1 MSATRTDV
9 LAENLLRFFVCLSDR
24 TFAFIFSRFLTSSII
39 LAITAFFTPGFE
51 IASLWTLFLAAVVLA
66 LMDYLFNLILGVDAT
81 PFGRGIVGFIV
92 SVVVLYATQFF
103 VAGYSISWVSAI
115 VGALIYGIIAAM
127 IPGKQS
133 M

>member
-1 MSATRTDV
+1 MNNNNAKKASGQMTMGGM
-9 LAENLLRFFVCLSDR
+9 
-24 TFAFIFSRFLTSSII
+24 ISRFITSAII

-51 IASLWTLFLAAVVLA
+51 IASLWTLFLAAAVLA
-66 LMDYLFNLILGVDAT
+66 IMDYLFNLVLGVDAS
-81 PFGRGIVGFIV
+81 PFGRGLVGFIV

-103 VAGYSISWVSAI
+103 VAGYSISWISAI
-115 VGALIYGIIAAM
+115 VGALVYGIIAAM

>member
-1 MSATRTDV
+1 MNNNAKKASGQMTMGGM
-9 LAENLLRFFVCLSDR
+9 
-24 TFAFIFSRFLTSSII
+24 ISRFITSAII

-51 IASLWTLFLAAVVLA
+51 IASLWTLFLAAAVLA
-66 LMDYLFNLILGVDAT
+66 IMDYLFNLVLGVDAS
-81 PFGRGIVGFIV
+81 PFGRGMVGFII

-115 VGALIYGIIAAM
+115 VGALVYGIIAAM

>member
-1 MSATRTDV
+1 MTMGGM
-9 LAENLLRFFVCLSDR
+9 
-24 TFAFIFSRFLTSSII
+24 ISRFITSAII

-51 IASLWTLFLAAVVLA
+51 IASLWTLFLAAAVLA
-66 LMDYLFNLILGVDAT
+66 IMDYLFNLVLGVDAS
-81 PFGRGIVGFIV
+81 PFGRGMVGFIV

-115 VGALIYGIIAAM
+115 VGALVYGIIAAM

>member
-1 MSATRTDV
+1 MNNNAKKASGQMTMGGM
-9 LAENLLRFFVCLSDR
+9 
-24 TFAFIFSRFLTSSII
+24 ISRFITSSII

-51 IASLWTLFLAAVVLA
+51 IASLWTLFLAAAVLA
-66 LMDYLFNLILGVDAT
+66 IMDYLFNLVLGVDAS
-81 PFGRGIVGFIV
+81 PFGRGLVGFVV

-103 VAGYSISWVSAI
+103 VAGYSISWISAI
-115 VGALIYGIIAAM
+115 VGALVYGIIAGM

>member
-1 MSATRTDV
+1 MNNNNTKKASGQMTMGGM
-9 LAENLLRFFVCLSDR
+9 
-24 TFAFIFSRFLTSSII
+24 ISRFITSAII

-51 IASLWTLFLAAVVLA
+51 IASLWTLFLAAAVLA
-66 LMDYLFNLILGVDAT
+66 IMDYLFNLVLGVDAS
-81 PFGRGIVGFIV
+81 PFGRGIVGFVV

-103 VAGYSISWVSAI
+103 VAGYSIGWVSAI
-115 VGALIYGIIAAM
+115 VGALVYGIIAAM

>member
-1 MSATRTDV
+1 MNNNNARKASGQMTMGGM
-9 LAENLLRFFVCLSDR
+9 
-24 TFAFIFSRFLTSSII
+24 ISRFITSAII

-51 IASLWTLFLAAVVLA
+51 IASLWTLFLAAAVLA
-66 LMDYLFNLILGVDAT
+66 IMDYLFNLVLGVDAS
-81 PFGRGIVGFIV
+81 PFGRGIIGFVV

-103 VAGYSISWVSAI
+103 VAGYSIGWVSAI
-115 VGALIYGIIAAM
+115 VGALVYGIIAAM

>member
-1 MSATRTDV
+1 MNNNNAKKASGQMTMGGM
-9 LAENLLRFFVCLSDR
+9 
-24 TFAFIFSRFLTSSII
+24 ISRFITSAII

-51 IASLWTLFLAAVVLA
+51 IASLWTLFLAAAVLA
-66 LMDYLFNLILGVDAT
+66 IMDYLFNLVLGVDAS
-81 PFGRGIVGFIV
+81 PFGRGMVGFVV

-103 VAGYSISWVSAI
+103 VAGYSISWISAI
-115 VGALIYGIIAAM
+115 VGALVYGIIAAM

>member
-1 MSATRTDV
+1 MNNNNAKKASGQMTMGGM
-9 LAENLLRFFVCLSDR
+9 
-24 TFAFIFSRFLTSSII
+24 ISRFLTSAII

-51 IASLWTLFLAAVVLA
+51 IASLWTLFLSAAVLA
-66 LMDYLFNLILGVDAT
+66 IMDYLFNLVLGIDAS

-103 VAGYSISWVSAI
+103 VAGYSIGWVSAI
-115 VGALIYGIIAAM
+115 VGALVYGIIAAM

>member
-1 MSATRTDV
+1 MNNNNEKKASGQMTMGGM
-9 LAENLLRFFVCLSDR
+9 
-24 TFAFIFSRFLTSSII
+24 ISRFITSAII

-51 IASLWTLFLAAVVLA
+51 IASLWTLFLAAAVLA
-66 LMDYLFNLILGVDAT
+66 IMDYLFNLVLGVDAS
-81 PFGRGIVGFIV
+81 PFGRGMVGFIV

-103 VAGYSISWVSAI
+103 VAGYSISWISAI
-115 VGALIYGIIAAM
+115 VGALVYGIIAAM

>member
-1 MSATRTDV
+1 MNNNNAKKASGQMTMGGM
-9 LAENLLRFFVCLSDR
+9 
-24 TFAFIFSRFLTSSII
+24 ISRFITSAII

-51 IASLWTLFLAAVVLA
+51 IASLWTLFLAAAVLA
-66 LMDYLFNLILGVDAT
+66 IMDYLFNLVLGVDAS
-81 PFGRGIVGFIV
+81 PFGRGIVGFVV

-103 VAGYSISWVSAI
+103 VAGYSIGWVSAI
-115 VGALIYGIIAAM
+115 VGALVYGIIAAM

>member
-1 MSATRTDV
+1 MNNNNAKKASGQMTMGGM
-9 LAENLLRFFVCLSDR
+9 
-24 TFAFIFSRFLTSSII
+24 ISRFITSAII

-51 IASLWTLFLAAVVLA
+51 IASLWTLFLAAAVLA
-66 LMDYLFNLILGVDAT
+66 IMDYLFNLVLGVDT
-81 PFGRGIVGFIV
+81 SPFGRGMVGFIV

-103 VAGYSISWVSAI
+103 VAGYSISWISAI
-115 VGALIYGIIAAM
+115 VGALVYGIIAAM

>member
-1 MSATRTDV
+1 MNNNNAKKASGQMTMGGM
-9 LAENLLRFFVCLSDR
+9 
-24 TFAFIFSRFLTSSII
+24 ISRFITSAII

-51 IASLWTLFLAAVVLA
+51 IASLWTLFLAAAVLA
-66 LMDYLFNLILGVDAT
+66 IMDYLFNLVLGVDAS
-81 PFGRGIVGFIV
+81 PFGRGMVGFIV

-103 VAGYSISWVSAI
+103 VAGYSISWISAI
-115 VGALIYGIIAAM
+115 VGALVYGIIAAM